1 MLEDDQQEE
10 EVDGEVQDFT
20 VTLQRFQDEDSG

>member
-10 EVDGEVQDFT
+10 EADGEVQDFT
-20 VTLQRFQDEDSG
+20 VMLQRFQDEDSG